1 MVLDRL
7 DDPQAKFRFQI
18 AGPSLTGNRGG
29 GCVVLIH
36 FFGQAAERIVM
47 SAGLWKKTI
56 LINAIQGN
64 CFAAFTFDNDL
75 RDFVAIADDVHLGA
89 VCSVT

>member
-18 AGPSLTGNRGG
+18 AGPSLTRSRGW

-36 FFGQAAERIVM
+36 FFGQADERIVIG
-47 SAGLWKKTI
+47 AGLLKKTI
-56 LINAIQGN
+56 LINTIQGN

-75 RDFVAIADDVHLGA
+75 RDFVAIADDVPLGA
-89 VCSVT
+89 VRSVA